1 MVFTANNVGN
11 SQELEH
17 YFHGEFLRTVFTRDK
32 PVTAVYERMKKEKN
46 ELRRQCILW
55 KGY

>member
-17 YFHGEFLRTVFTRDK
+17 YFHGEFLRTVLTRDK